1 MNLIQH
7 QHKIGKI
14 KVKLL
19 GWSWIYLLGSIETH
33 LRDESLASLV
43 SDFVHKTWQAS
54 LLSFYVRNQGLAAMP
69 LAARSKA
76 KTVTCAAHEFF
87 AICDILNQDFLSD
100 MKSDAHRCV
109 MLMKAQHSINALI
122 TNFL

>member
-19 GWSWIYLLGSIETH
+19 GWSWIYLLENIETH
-33 LRDESLASLV
+33 LRDEDESFV

-54 LLSFYVRNQGLAAMP
+54 LLSFYVRNQGLVAMP
-69 LAARSKA
+69 FAARSKA

-87 AICDILNQDFLSD
+87 AICEILSQDFLLD
-100 MKSDAHRCV
+100 MKSDTHRCV